1 MSPNYLLRNMLT
13 KSIACD
19 FIASFHLPIVISK
32 ENNTHIIHVPSKH
45 IDENRSIDKYEHLIV
60 VIID

>member
-1 MSPNYLLRNMLT
+1 MRPNYLLQNMLT

-32 ENNTHIIHVPSKH
+32 KTIPHNTRKH
-45 IDENRSIDKYEHLIV
+45 IDENCSIDKYEHLIV